1 MMGSISEALISLIPE
16 KISDT
21 APGRTPMAAAR
32 PPLDL
37 PVFFNP
43 RSIILASMYMMTSP
57 FRFSIHSEFHKEINA
72 VFQKNH
78 LTMYSVYRNRGRGWW
93 RTRQKRERYGGT
105 SRLAVLALRGAE
117 GICDAG
123 NVVQGRRA
131 RR

>member
-43 RSIILASMYMMTSP
+43 RSITLASMYMMTSP

-72 VFQKNH
+72 VFQKNN
-78 LTMYSVYRNRGRGWW
+78 LTAYSVYRN
-93 RTRQKRERYGGT
+93 KGGE
-105 SRLAVLALRGAE
+105 VLADKTETGTIRWNQQ
-117 GICDAG
+117 AG
-123 NVVQGRRA
+123 RPRIA